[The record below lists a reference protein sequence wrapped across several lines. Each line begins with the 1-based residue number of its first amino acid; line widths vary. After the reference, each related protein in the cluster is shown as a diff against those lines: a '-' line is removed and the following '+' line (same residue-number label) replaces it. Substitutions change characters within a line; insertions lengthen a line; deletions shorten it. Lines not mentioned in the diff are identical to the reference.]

1 MPGVSSVMEEAK
13 ASDPIKRMNQD
24 LLRALADITPE
35 EQRLLSGDPVD
46 MANYASGKFFVIDS
60 AKMLEKGKL
69 IAIRPHTRF
78 ADFPRHMHNYIEI
91 MYMCS
96 GSTTHIINDNTT
108 ITLRA
113 GELLF
118 LNQHASHAIEKAGA
132 NDIAINFIVLPQ
144 FFDVAFSMIGT
155 DNLLRNFLISSLR
168 QDDGEISYLHFQVA
182 DILPV
187 QNLLENLVWS
197 IVNRQPNN
205 RLINQTTMGLLFT
218 ILLNHTERLAVPVT
232 EKYDNAIVLSAL
244 REIEENYMTASLSD
258 LAATLGI
265 SLSYLSR
272 LIKATTGS
280 TYKELLQNK
289 RLSKAAQLLR
299 ETRLPVQTIIETV
312 GYDNTSYF
320 YRIFKGKF
328 DTNPKAYR
336 DS

>member
-1 MPGVSSVMEEAK
+1 M
-13 ASDPIKRMNQD
+13 DD
-24 LLRALADITPE
+24 LEKVVPVRQINKELLEALADITPE
-35 EQRLLSGDPVD
+35 EQRLLIGNPVD
-46 MANYASGKFFVIDS
+46 MANYASGKVFVIDS
-60 AKMLEKGKL
+60 AKMLDKGKL

-96 GSTTHIINDNTT
+96 GCTTHIINDTAT
-108 ITLRA
+108 LTLRA

-118 LNQHASHAIEKAGA
+118 LNQHASHAIQKAGKD
-132 NDIAINFIVLPQ
+132 DIAINFIVLPQ

-168 QDDGEISYLHFQVA
+168 QDSDEISYLHFQVA

-187 QNLLENLVWS
+187 QNLMENLVWS

-218 ILLNHTERLAVPVT
+218 VLLNHTDRLAVPVAQH
-232 EKYDNAIVLSAL
+232 YDNALVLGAL
-244 REIEENYMTASLSD
+244 REIEENYKTANLSD
-258 LAATLGI
+258 LAVEQGI

-289 RLSKAAQLLR
+289 RLAKAAQLLR
-299 ETRLPVQTIIETV
+299 ETRLPVQDIIEAV

-320 YRIFKGKF
+320 YRIFKEKF
-328 DTNPKAYR
+328 SSNPKAYR

>member
-1 MPGVSSVMEEAK
+1 MEEVQVPVPVK
-13 ASDPIKRMNQD
+13 KMNQE
-24 LLRALADITPE
+24 LLNALADITPE
-35 EQRLLSGDPVD
+35 EQRLLNGNPVD
-46 MANYASGKFFVIDS
+46 MANYAAGKVFVIDS

-96 GSTTHIINDNTT
+96 GSTTHVINDSTT
-108 ITLRA
+108 LTLRA

-118 LNQHASHAIEKAGA
+118 LNQHAAHAIQKAGA
-132 NDIAINFIVLPQ
+132 DDIAINFIVLPQ
-144 FFDVAFSMIGT
+144 FFDVAFSMIGK

-168 QDDGEISYLHFQVA
+168 QDSDEISYLHFKVA

-187 QNLLENLVWS
+187 QNLMENLVWS

-232 EKYDNAIVLSAL
+232 QHYDNALVLGAL
-244 REIEENYMTASLSD
+244 REIEENYRKASLSD
-258 LAATLGI
+258 LAEARGI
-265 SLSYLSR
+265 SLSYFSR
-272 LIKATTGS
+272 LIKTTTGS

-289 RLSKAAQLLR
+289 RLLKAAQLLR
-299 ETRLPVQTIIETV
+299 ETRLPVQDIIEAV

-320 YRIFKGKF
+320 YRIFREKF
-328 DTNPKAYR
+328 NTNPKAYR
-336 DS
+336 NS

>member
-1 MPGVSSVMEEAK
+1 MEEINVSVPVRK
-13 ASDPIKRMNQD
+13 MNQEMLD
-24 LLRALADITPE
+24 ALADITPE
-35 EQRLLSGDPVD
+35 EQRLLSGNPVD
-46 MANYASGKFFVIDS
+46 MANYASGKVFVIDS

-96 GSTTHIINDNTT
+96 GSTTHIINDTTT
-108 ITLRA
+108 ITLQA

-118 LNQHASHAIEKAGA
+118 LNQHASHEIQKAGA
-132 NDIAINFIVLPQ
+132 DDIAVNFIVLPQ
-144 FFDVAFSMIGT
+144 FFDVAFSMIGS

-168 QDDGEISYLHFQVA
+168 QDSDEISYLHFQVA

-187 QNLLENLVWS
+187 QNLMENLVWS
-197 IVNRQPNN
+197 IVNHQPNN

-218 ILLNHTERLAVPVT
+218 VLLNHTERLAVPVT
-232 EKYDNAIVLSAL
+232 QRYDNALVLGVL
-244 REIEENYMTASLSD
+244 REIEENYKTVNLSD
-258 LAATLGI
+258 LAAARGI

-272 LIKATTGS
+272 LVKLTTGS
-280 TYKELLQNK
+280 TYTVLLQNK

-299 ETRLPVQTIIETV
+299 ETRLPVQDIIEAV

-320 YRIFKGKF
+320 YRIFKIKF
-328 DTNPKAYR
+328 STNPKVYR

>member
-1 MPGVSSVMEEAK
+1 
-13 ASDPIKRMNQD
+13 MNAD
-24 LLRALADITPE
+24 LLTALTDITPE
-35 EQRLLSGDPVD
+35 EQRLLSGNPVD
-46 MANYASGKFFVIDS
+46 MASYASGKVFVIDS

-118 LNQHASHAIEKAGA
+118 LNQHACHAIKKAGA
-132 NDIAINFIVLPQ
+132 DDIAVNFIVLPQ
-144 FFDVAFSMIGT
+144 FFDVAFSMIGS

-168 QDDGEISYLHFQVA
+168 QDNDEISYLHFKVA

-187 QNLLENLVWS
+187 QNLMENLVWS
-197 IVNRQPNN
+197 IVNHQPNN

-218 ILLNHTERLAVPVT
+218 VLLNHTERLAVPVT
-232 EKYDNAIVLSAL
+232 ERYGYDNALVLGAL
-244 REIEENYMTASLSD
+244 REIEENYMTVSLSD
-258 LAATLGI
+258 FAAGQGI

-280 TYKELLQNK
+280 TYIVLLQNK
-289 RLSKAAQLLR
+289 RLAKAAQLLR
-299 ETRLPVQTIIETV
+299 ETRLSVQNIIEAV

-320 YRIFKGKF
+320 YRIFREKYS
-328 DTNPKAYR
+328 TSPKAYR
-336 DS
+336 NS

>member
-1 MPGVSSVMEEAK
+1 MEEAK
-13 ASDPIKRMNQD
+13 TTAAVKKMNPD

-35 EQRLLSGDPVD
+35 EQRLLNGNPVD
-46 MANYASGKFFVIDS
+46 MANYASGRGFIIDS

-108 ITLRA
+108 ITLHA

-118 LNQHASHAIEKAGA
+118 LNQHACHAISKAGA
-132 NDIAINFIVLPQ
+132 DDIAINFIVLPQ
-144 FFDVAFSMIGT
+144 FFDVAFSMIGR
-155 DNLLRNFLISSLR
+155 DNLLSNFLISSLR
-168 QDDGEISYLHFQVA
+168 QDSDEISYLHFQVA

-187 QNLLENLVWS
+187 QNLMENLVWS

-218 ILLNHTERLAVPVT
+218 VLLNHTERLAVPVT
-232 EKYDNAIVLSAL
+232 HRYDNALVLGAL
-244 REIEENYMTASLSD
+244 REIEENYTKASLSD
-258 LAATLGI
+258 LAAAQGI

-272 LIKATTGS
+272 LIKSTTGK
-280 TYKELLQNK
+280 TYKDLLQNK

-299 ETRLPVQTIIETV
+299 ETRLPVQDIIEIV

-320 YRIFKGKF
+320 YRIFKEKY